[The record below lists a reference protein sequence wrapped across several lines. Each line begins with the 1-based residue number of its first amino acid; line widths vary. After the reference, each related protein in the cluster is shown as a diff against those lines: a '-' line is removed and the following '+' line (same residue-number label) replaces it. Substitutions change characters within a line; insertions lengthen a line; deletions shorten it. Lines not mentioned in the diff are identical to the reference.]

1 MSLSRDIMR
10 YGTRVRSSPDQVFDM
25 AKEFFAEIG
34 MKVTDEASLRLCLE
48 KDDGFITMQFRGDG
62 EDELDIITE
71 GYDQRVKTFMKKL
84 R

>member
-1 MSLSRDIMR
+1 MR
-10 YGTRVRSSPDQVFDM
+10 YGTRVSSSPEQIFDM
-25 AKEFFAEIG
+25 AKVFFADIG

-48 KDDGFITMQFRGDG
+48 KEDGFITMQFRGEN

-71 GYDQRVKTFMKKL
+71 GYDQRVKTFMKRL